1 MIYFIPS
8 FYFLVVINNEINE
21 INKITK
27 HIVTIIKGI
36 VNHPLLD

>member
-8 FYFLVVINNEINE
+8 FYFLVVINNE